1 MTTGLPDIYFYNPT
15 CEYAVANENISWQ
28 PNLLLQKMEADLAIL
43 PLYLSSNNDYILVD
57 SIPSSNFLEY
67 IFRLNISHPTFIT
80 KKEALH
86 NKNFLNI
93 QKNKLLPWG
102 WSPAAHKLLEPLKKN
117 CSENFTLSP
126 VSRWRKESKEL
137 YSKNF
142 AKEIQQRIRGEIEPE
157 IRLPEEMQTQTC
169 TTKEE
174 IEHLLTRWE
183 KLMTKAPWSSSGR
196 GLQPITKTPVHPKVW
211 EKIMGVIQ
219 EQGTIMVEPYLNKVM
234 DLALQF
240 EMKNGKIQFLGISR
254 FITDKKG
261 QYQGNFLNGFPD
273 SLSSEVKMFANEL
286 PPKILSPLTKTL
298 ERSKLALFYEGFFGV
313 DTLIFKDTDNK
324 LKINPCLEI
333 NVRQNM
339 GLLSLHLEKLIVPEK
354 KGLYKTYYHPSKSYF
369 IFKQEMEK
377 QFPLELSGNLIKS
390 GFISLV
396 EAKPDTLF
404 GAYILV

>member
-102 WSPAAHKLLEPLKKN
+102 WSPVAHKLLEPLKKN

-174 IEHLLTRWE
+174 IEHLLIRWE

-273 SLSSEVKMFANEL
+273 SLSSEVKMFANAL

-313 DTLIFKDTDNK
+313 DTLIFRDTDNK

-339 GLLSLHLEKLIVPEK
+339 GLLSLHLEKLIVPQK

>member
-286 PPKILSPLTKTL
+286 PPKILSTLTKTL

-313 DTLIFKDTDNK
+313 DTLIFRDTDNK